1 MLWAALVDPFEVVGL
16 FFAIGA
22 TMLTLYAGFVGVQW
36 FHRRVGG
43 KQAPALDSGQHEA
56 LLDRVAR
63 LEEVE
68 GRLAEL
74 EERVDF
80 AERLLARPEVRAVL
94 PGEER

>member
-1 MLWAALVDPFEVVGL
+1 MLWAQLVDPFEVVGV

-22 TMLTLYAGFVGVQW
+22 TMLALYAGFVGVQW

-43 KQAPALDSGQHEA
+43 KQGPALDSGQHEV

-68 GRLAEL
+68 VRLAEL

-80 AERLLARPEVRAVL
+80 TERMLARPEVKAVL
-94 PGEER
+94 PGEAR

>member
-1 MLWAALVDPFEVVGL
+1 MLWLQLVDPFEVVGV
-16 FFAIGA
+16 FFALGT
-22 TMLTLYAGFVGVQW
+22 TMLTLYAGFVGVRW
-36 FHRRVGG
+36 FHRRAGAS
-43 KQAPALDSGQHEA
+43 QALPLDSGQHEA

-80 AERLLARPEVRAVL
+80 TERMLARPEVKAVL
-94 PGEER
+94 PGVER